1 MKQERMFFVLVEGR
15 TKLQKRG
22 EGDNLLKHMKKEQC
36 FYIYSTI
43 CIFIHF
49 SNSKKIENF

>member
-1 MKQERMFFVLVEGR
+1 MFFVLVEGR